1 MHLEGTVQILN
12 RLSNNYHVNCVLT
25 VLKDEMNGE
34 NCSKHSVG
42 YKIDSFHLGVRSEEN
57 YSAKVTKDIHNI
69 ILFSET

>member
-1 MHLEGTVQILN
+1 M
-12 RLSNNYHVNCVLT
+12 LT

-34 NCSKHSVG
+34 NCSKHAVG
-42 YKIDSFHLGVRSEEN
+42 YKTDSFHLGVRSEEN